1 MGTEII
7 KARLSVERLNQMAQT
22 QPERLI
28 AEAEAGYFD
37 RLSEISAHIRQNRE
51 RCKIILLAG
60 PSGSGKTTTAS
71 KLREQLQGEGIESVY
86 VSLDNFFLN
95 RDDLPLLP
103 DGMPDFESIRTLD
116 MDCLYAFLDSLL
128 RENRAELPIF
138 DFHTGNRSDQR
149 VELRIDQ
156 NFVVIIEGIH
166 ALNPIIT
173 KNHAAGNFCKLY
185 ISPKSEFELDGKVI
199 LNSRNLRLIRRMVRD
214 YHFRSSDA
222 VNTMKMWKHVVAGED
237 IYVRPFRTT
246 ADFWI
251 DSTHD
256 YEPMIFHHD
265 LLPIASEVPKDSP
278 YYETVMGLKTALD
291 HFYDLD
297 KSVVPAA
304 SLLHEF
310 IG

>member
-1 MGTEII
+1 MIERFRSFWKNESDKLEGKTARQKAEYVWEYYWLWIVGISFAVFMIIFTVYRATTAVKDHWFYLMLADTRAEVGNDTELWYGYVAYSGYDPAE
-7 KARLSVERLNQMAQT
+7 KNVEFND
-22 QPERLI
+22 
-28 AEAEAGYFD
+28 EAYFD
-37 RLSEISAHIRQNRE
+37 YS
-51 RCKIILLAG
+51 
-60 PSGSGKTTTAS
+60 
-71 KLREQLQGEGIESVY
+71 
-86 VSLDNFFLN
+86 
-95 RDDLPLLP
+95 
-103 DGMPDFESIRTLD
+103 
-116 MDCLYAFLDSLL
+116 
-128 RENRAELPIF
+128 
-138 DFHTGNRSDQR
+138 
-149 VELRIDQ
+149 
-156 NFVVIIEGIH
+156 
-166 ALNPIIT
+166 

>member
-116 MDCLYAFLDSLL
+116 M
-128 RENRAELPIF
+128 
-138 DFHTGNRSDQR
+138 
-149 VELRIDQ
+149 
-156 NFVVIIEGIH
+156 
-166 ALNPIIT
+166 
-173 KNHAAGNFCKLY
+173 
-185 ISPKSEFELDGKVI
+185 
-199 LNSRNLRLIRRMVRD
+199 
-214 YHFRSSDA
+214 
-222 VNTMKMWKHVVAGED
+222 
-237 IYVRPFRTT
+237 
-246 ADFWI
+246 
-251 DSTHD
+251 
-256 YEPMIFHHD
+256 
-265 LLPIASEVPKDSP
+265 
-278 YYETVMGLKTALD
+278 
-291 HFYDLD
+291 
-297 KSVVPAA
+297 
-304 SLLHEF
+304 
-310 IG
+310 